1 MLTAAGAESLD
12 AAREQWWVGLRDAEE
27 AEYEGPDG
35 EFSRIES
42 TYRAG
47 FEAALQPRVRGCS
60 YEGARDYLREHY
72 AAIYL
77 EEPFR
82 RGYERGQAHY
92 QGLLERHKYSKEHV
106 REDHPINP

>member
-1 MLTAAGAESLD
+1 MLAQAGAESLD

-27 AEYEGPDG
+27 AAYDAPDG

-47 FEAALQPRVRGCS
+47 FEAALHLQVRGRS
-60 YEGARDYLREHY
+60 YEEARAYLRERY
-72 AAIYL
+72 YAIYL

-82 RGYERGQAHY
+82 RGYERGQAHQ
-92 QGLLERHKYSKEHV
+92 QGLLERYKRAM
-106 REDHPINP
+106 REEERTAAR